1 MGGLDGDFGVSGSFL
16 LMLSLLVVELELA
29 VDISA
34 AGMDDFLE
42 EGVVLSLRDILLGF
56 WV

>member
-1 MGGLDGDFGVSGSFL
+1 VGGLDGDFGVSGSFL
-16 LMLSLLVVELELA
+16 LMLSLLVVELELS
-29 VDISA
+29 VDIS